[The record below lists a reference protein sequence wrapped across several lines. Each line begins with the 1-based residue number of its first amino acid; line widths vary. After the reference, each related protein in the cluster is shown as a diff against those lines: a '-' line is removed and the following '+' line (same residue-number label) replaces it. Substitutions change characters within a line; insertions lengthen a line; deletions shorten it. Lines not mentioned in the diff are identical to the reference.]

1 MANLIT
7 LQEYKDFSG
16 IAGLSQDAKINV
28 IIPEPNEDYLV
39 ENSRQTNFGIDTL
52 ITQLNT
58 SYKQDIKD
66 EIEQFNWFIA

>member
-1 MANLIT
+1 M
-7 LQEYKDFSG
+7 
-16 IAGLSQDAKINV
+16 AKINV

-39 ENSRQTNFGIDTL
+39 ENSRLTNFGIDTL